1 MTLVDRFRA
10 RAAEHPERIAIVDG
24 KGRSITYGGLLRRI
38 DELAAD
44 WADIRVGD
52 RVVLAM
58 PLGIDLF
65 ASLAALWHRGATVV
79 LPEPAMGLAGLRHAV
94 RATFPKAYLSQGAV
108 FWALRYLLSEL
119 RGVGTHL
126 TVPDRVE
133 GSWPIHGAETT
144 EHTPALISFTTGSTG
159 KPKAIV
165 RTHGFLAAQ
174 DAALGELLSHRDGEG
189 ADLVA
194 FPVFVLANLGAGRT
208 SVLPCW
214 KPGRT
219 RGIDARAVAFLET
232 HGVSRLLVPPGA
244 IAPLVAQKAPHGLAA
259 VFTGGGPVLPGHLR
273 ALEGWAPKADAWTV
287 YGSTEAEPIAHL
299 SRADISAADVEAMRG
314 GRGLLAGRPVPGI
327 DVRFEDDE
335 ILVAGDHVVRGYLD
349 LADAARTKV
358 LHEGRVWHRTG
369 DAGSLDGE
377 GRLWLR
383 GRHGAKA
390 GDFYPFEV
398 EVQAREW
405 PGVVDAAL
413 ARGERG
419 EPILALVG
427 KEGPG
432 DRWAARCAI
441 LGVRI
446 TRLDRIPKDRRHGSK
461 VDQAELERL
470 ARKPCRRP

>member
-119 RGVGTHL
+119 RALRTHL
-126 TVPDRVE
+126 TVPGHVE
-133 GSWPIHGAETT
+133 GSWPIGGAETSDV
-144 EHTPALISFTTGSTG
+144 TPALISFTTGSTG
-159 KPKAIV
+159 RPKAIV

-174 DAALGELLSHRDGEG
+174 DAALTDLLSHRDGEG

-194 FPVFVLANLGAGRT
+194 FPVFALANLGAGRT
-208 SVLPCW
+208 TVLPPW
-214 KPGRT
+214 RPGRT
-219 RGIDARAVAFLET
+219 EGIDARAAAFLET
-232 HGVSRLLVPPGA
+232 HGVSRLLIPPGA
-244 IAPLVAQKAPHGLAA
+244 IAPLVAQAVPSRLAA
-259 VFTGGGPVLPGHLR
+259 ILTGGGPVHPGHLR
-273 ALEGWAPKADAWTV
+273 ALGSWAPKAEAWAV
-287 YGSTEAEPIAHL
+287 YGSTEAEPIAHVAR
-299 SRADISAADVEAMRG
+299 SEISAADFEAMRDG
-314 GRGLLAGRPVPGI
+314 KGLLAGKPVPQVSI
-327 DVRFEDDE
+327 RFDDE

-349 LADAARTKV
+349 EDDDARTKV
-358 LHEGRVWHRTG
+358 TIDGRLWHRTG
-369 DAGSLDGE
+369 DAGSLDAQ

-383 GRHGAKA
+383 GRHGAKV
-390 GDFYPFEV
+390 GDAYPFEI
-398 EVQAREW
+398 EVAAREW
-405 PGVVDAAL
+405 PGVEDAAL

-427 KEGPG
+427 REPPNG
-432 DRWAARCAI
+432 RWSARCAVM
-441 LGVRI
+441 GVRI